1 MSKYWRVVE
10 NTPLLINAIFFLFLM
25 YQLYIHMTTTIMEGL
40 ENEEDDNEEEEAT
53 YIEYDTSKSS
63 ILEQQNAGNIAYL
76 KQRFADIQ
84 PNLDNCS
91 KMQIQLD
98 NLQTQFD
105 DMATAQQEYTSTMVG
120 DEPPDITGVE

>member
-1 MSKYWRVVE
+1 MSKYWRFVE
-10 NTPLLINAIFFLFLM
+10 NTPLLINVIFFLFLM
-25 YQLYIHMTTTIMEGL
+25 YQLYVHMTATIMEGL
-40 ENEEDDNEEEEAT
+40 ENEEDDEAT
-53 YIEYDTSKSS
+53 YVEYDTSKSS

-98 NLQTQFD
+98 NLQAQFD